1 MTAKGNHTEGDPVEL
16 LLRSARDEAVSEEF
30 HVTGVMMQYYEV
42 CKRELWFASRH
53 LEIDRDNASVVRGTH
68 VDETSYA
75 EKRRNVS
82 IDGTIAIDVLDD
94 GRVMEVKPSST
105 LVEPAK
111 LQLLYYLWYLDRV
124 VGVEREGVLAHPT
137 ERKRESVELTAENV
151 EWVESA
157 IRGVHDVITSDSP
170 PPAEEKPFC
179 ESCAY
184 HDFCWS
190 C

>member
-1 MTAKGNHTEGDPVEL
+1 MTDDSVGDVDPVEL
-16 LLRSARDEAVSEEF
+16 LLRSARDEAQEESF

-42 CKRELWFASRH
+42 CKRELWFASRD
-53 LEIDRDNASVVRGTH
+53 LEIDRDNAAVVRGTQ
-68 VDETSYA
+68 VDDSAYES
-75 EKRRNVS
+75 KRRNVS

-105 LVEPAK
+105 LIDPAK

-124 VGVEREGVLAHPT
+124 VGVERDGVLAHPT
-137 ERKRESVELTAENV
+137 ERKRESVELTDDNAD
-151 EWVESA
+151 WVERA
-157 IRGVHDVITSDSP
+157 IRGIYDVVNSDSP

-179 ESCAY
+179 GSCAY

>member
-1 MTAKGNHTEGDPVEL
+1 MTGNSTNSPTDPVEL
-16 LLRSARDEAVSEEF
+16 LLQSARDETIDEAF

-53 LEIDRDNASVVRGTH
+53 LEIDRDNAAVVRGTK
-68 VDETSYA
+68 VDDSAYED
-75 EKRRNVS
+75 KRRNIS
-82 IDGTIAIDVLDD
+82 IDGTISIDVLED
-94 GRVMEVKPSST
+94 GRVMEVKPSSS
-105 LVEPAK
+105 LIDPAK

-124 VGVEREGVLAHPT
+124 VGVKREGVLAHPT
-137 ERKRESVELTAENV
+137 ERRRETVELTDENAA
-151 EWVESA
+151 WVEDA
-157 IRGVHDVITSDSP
+157 IRGVHNIVTSDSP